1 MSSTGR
7 SAVQIGAGFALLA
20 ACLFGVSTPLL
31 RHFHA
36 GPFVT
41 ASLLYTGA
49 ALASLPH
56 RGVSSD
62 TPIRIRN
69 TPRIVAA
76 ALSGA
81 VIAPACLAWGLSRT
95 TATVGSLLLA
105 SEAFF
110 TVALAA
116 LFYREPIG
124 KRLGAA
130 LALITLASMVLVRGA
145 GSASLGGLAGAL
157 AVMAACAAWALD
169 NTIARPL
176 ADLDARQVV
185 IAKSLMGALLSVAI
199 ALGFGETAPP
209 YAVALGLIA
218 TGGLGYGVSLRCYL
232 LAQRR
237 IGAART
243 GSIFATA
250 PFVGALAAWLTGQGE
265 IDRSTVLAGCLV
277 ALGLYLQLRET
288 HGHEHAH
295 DAMDHEHAHR
305 HDDGHHAHAHDP
317 PVTGE
322 HSHPHRHTPLRHTHP
337 HGQDLHH
344 RHGH

>member
-1 MSSTGR
+1 
-7 SAVQIGAGFALLA
+7 
-20 ACLFGVSTPLL
+20 
-31 RHFHA
+31 
-36 GPFVT
+36 
-41 ASLLYTGA
+41 
-49 ALASLPH
+49 
-56 RGVSSD
+56 
-62 TPIRIRN
+62 
-69 TPRIVAA
+69 
-76 ALSGA
+76 
-81 VIAPACLAWGLSRT
+81 
-95 TATVGSLLLA
+95 
-105 SEAFF
+105 
-110 TVALAA
+110 
-116 LFYREPIG
+116 
-124 KRLGAA
+124 
-130 LALITLASMVLVRGA
+130 
-145 GSASLGGLAGAL
+145 
-157 AVMAACAAWALD
+157 
-169 NTIARPL
+169 
-176 ADLDARQVV
+176 V